1 MSNEELDRIES
12 SDNHRLALEQIVI
25 AKDLPCT
32 MRSVQQE
39 IRCERERAE
48 STLIVASVL
57 MGSYALQ
64 ILLRVLYN
72 QTRPGSSLQRVR
84 RMCAQG
90 KSQF

>member
-39 IRCERERAE
+39 IRCERESRVDLDCRKCPNGLLCFADIAP
-48 STLIVASVL
+48 S
-57 MGSYALQ
+57 AL
-64 ILLRVLYN
+64 
-72 QTRPGSSLQRVR
+72 
-84 RMCAQG
+84 
-90 KSQF
+90 